1 MPKILNSFVSSGNFK
16 TAHCHNAYLGH
27 LGGCTYINRYLTTKK
42 WPISKFYSAKDHAV
56 DDNVD
61 NEEFLKVKSTTENI
75 NNNDEEEDDD
85 DEDDDDDDVAAPPP
99 GKVMNPI
106 LG

>member
-1 MPKILNSFVSSGNFK
+1 METSKL
-16 TAHCHNAYLGH
+16 HCHNAYLGH
-27 LGGCTYINRYLTTKK
+27 LGCTKVHKQVSYYRK

-75 NNNDEEEDDD
+75 NNNDEEEDED